1 MKANR
6 ISTLLILMLCC
17 GSIAYAQQPI
27 PIITQATI
35 SNNDTIPIIVLPEF
49 VMFAPITFKNAADER
64 RFNRLVRHVKKVY
77 PYARIAGITFRHYEQ
92 YLVGVE
98 SPAERRKILRE
109 AEEELRQR
117 YQDELMK
124 LTYTQGRI
132 LLKLVD
138 RETGHSSYDL
148 VNDLRGAF
156 RAFFW
161 QSFAQIF
168 GFDLKVRYDPEGA
181 DKDIERIVRMI
192 ESGAI

>member
-1 MKANR
+1 MVAF
-6 ISTLLILMLCC
+6 S
-17 GSIAYAQQPI
+17 QQPM
-27 PIITQATI
+27 PIITRATVHQ
-35 SNNDTIPIIVLPEF
+35 NDTLPVIALPEF
-49 VMFAPITFKNAADER
+49 VMFAPLIFKNAAEER
-64 RFNRLVRHVKKVY
+64 RFNRLVRNVKRVY

-92 YLVGVE
+92 YLTGVE
-98 SPAERRKILRE
+98 TEAERRKILRQ
-109 AEEELRQR
+109 AEEELRTR

-124 LTYTQGRI
+124 LTYTQGWI

-161 QSFAQIF
+161 QSFAQLF
-168 GFDLKVRYDPEGA
+168 GFDLKIRYDPEGE
-181 DKDIERIVRMI
+181 DKYIERIVRMI

>member
-1 MKANR
+1 
-6 ISTLLILMLCC
+6 
-17 GSIAYAQQPI
+17 
-27 PIITQATI
+27 
-35 SNNDTIPIIVLPEF
+35 IPIIVLPEF